1 MAKVTKTNIGYKG
14 GLLVG
19 KPHNDKNGNPI
30 GGIKARV
37 VDTNEIIEVE
47 GKEAVI
53 NPEASKKNWR
63 ELSKINQSVGG
74 GVPIVPPSDTSS
86 VKPNSNGKKNEKDV
100 VITDDKGLV
109 ELKGGS
115 VIINKKATEKYYK
128 ELSEINQSA
137 GDGVEIQN
145 PKDLEGDVDEYRK
158 GGTTIQFNPNN
169 VPSRWVYGY
178 AKKIKKDYPE
188 VWDLGGNVYGNE
200 AFVNL
205 ERVLKRGYWLESEE
219 WFYVKW
225 QSFNARHKGDFL
237 IAGVIANLKWL
248 NKVEKGWDYMKDL
261 IEAEIEKRGLENK
274 KMEDGGDINFA
285 RGGVIDDLEVKK
297 LYDYVST
304 FATDKITV
312 NKIKGTNK
320 YRIRVYDMGFFTTR
334 VKNAKHDTLLKELSA
349 QYPNLQMSSEPR
361 LGNDYNPPK
370 TSSIIV
376 YSKNE
381 TMALGGELKKGI
393 KAEQEHNETYKKI
406 YNHEVPLKDAP
417 KLVAEDHLAED
428 EKYYT
433 KLAKMEGMKYG
444 GKVAKVMRE
453 FKEGTLKTSYGE
465 KVTDQKQAIAI
476 ALSEQKSYEAKK
488 ALGGKVN
495 CENCGHS
502 WHKVDNHSTSVD
514 VCHKCGH
521 DNRLELNNRQVKPPI
536 EINKVEIME
545 KSDIFY
551 NTDIFVDAGDF
562 TLGGFNSNDLNG
574 IETVGDSSFLN
585 FRKLKVIF
593 EKRLEDAIDNYKN
606 EIKSNIML
614 RGDNTDNYDVDTQ
627 IEYEIKNIM
636 GEYLSIDPT
645 TYDTESLCQMIT
657 NNSAYM
663 VWLSRIENRLQEN
676 KQTYNPN
683 EGNINKEE
691 NYRISVKYAEECTYD
706 LSFLKILEQLGN
718 IIEANTN

>member
-1 MAKVTKTNIGYKG
+1 MAKVTKTNIGDKG

-30 GGIKARV
+30 GGIKAKV

-188 VWDLGGNVYGNE
+188 IWDLGGNVYGNE

-225 QSFNARHKGDFL
+225 QSFNARHRGDFL

-261 IEAEIEKRGLENK
+261 IEAEIEKRGL
-274 KMEDGGDINFA
+274 
-285 RGGVIDDLEVKK
+285 
-297 LYDYVST
+297 
-304 FATDKITV
+304 
-312 NKIKGTNK
+312 
-320 YRIRVYDMGFFTTR
+320 
-334 VKNAKHDTLLKELSA
+334 KNGK
-349 QYPNLQMSSEPR
+349 
-361 LGNDYNPPK
+361 
-370 TSSIIV
+370 
-376 YSKNE
+376 
-381 TMALGGELKKGI
+381 MALGGELKKGI

-465 KVTDQKQAIAI
+465 KVTDEKQAIAI
-476 ALSEQKSYEAKK
+476 GLSEQKSYEAKK

-502 WHKVDNHSTSVD
+502 WHKVDNHSTNVE

-627 IEYEIKNIM
+627 IEYEIKNLM